1 MHVEGD
7 GRVKRLAKGAK
18 RLSDVTT
25 DNDIGY
31 HRLDRKSPCKTPVT
45 SRWAHILCLLRYCV
59 HYWQFLTLAFI
70 FLVIYSVARVF
81 VPLFIARVV
90 SDMVRSSQMRD
101 FLTSILWL
109 SLLTLIV
116 TVAGGIRSG
125 TFNFVTAKI
134 NRRMRRDLFRAI
146 TVQEIAFFD
155 NAQTGHPNNGLM
167 VLGSVTIM
175 LALSWRLTMVTL
187 ILIPPI
193 AVFTKV
199 YSIYYDN
206 LAERSQLTKANAN
219 RIAGEVISSMRDV
232 RVFAAERTEQKRFE
246 TELDATL
253 RLDGTK
259 SLALIGF
266 QWMTEK
272 QIFAFLLYQLQ
283 LGGNFYLLNSVA
295 TQLMESVGASRK
307 FYEYLTNGLM
317 VLGSVTIMLALSWR
331 LTMVTLILIP
341 PIAVFTKVY
350 SIYYDHLAERS
361 QLTKANANRIA
372 GEVISSMRDVR
383 VFAAEQTEQKRFE
396 TELDATLRLDG
407 TKSLA
412 LIVLFYG
419 GYLVLNKQMTEK
431 EIFAFL
437 LYQLQLGGNFYLL
450 NSVAT
455 QLMESV
461 GASRKFYEYLTRQP
475 QIPLESGKLWP
486 APVMGTLEFRSVTF
500 IYPTRPN
507 MTVLKNVSFV
517 VRPGEMVALV
527 GPSGAGKST
536 VFSLLERFYQPTDGQ
551 ILLDDIPIERWSH
564 IYFHKKVSLVPQ
576 EPTLY
581 SCSIRDN
588 ILYGCGNSLGN
599 SDETTMEAV
608 VSAAKLANIH
618 DFVLEETERGYETE
632 CGEKGVQLS
641 GGQRQRI
648 AIARALVRQP
658 KVLLLDEATSALDAQ
673 NEQLIRE
680 SLASCTKGR
689 TVLMIAHRLSTVK
702 RADRILVMD
711 RGQIVQKGNHKELMT
726 QEDGLYYSMVQKQM
740 GEMVDH

>member
-1 MHVEGD
+1 
-7 GRVKRLAKGAK
+7 
-18 RLSDVTT
+18 
-25 DNDIGY
+25 
-31 HRLDRKSPCKTPVT
+31 
-45 SRWAHILCLLRYCV
+45 
-59 HYWQFLTLAFI
+59 
-70 FLVIYSVARVF
+70 
-81 VPLFIARVV
+81 
-90 SDMVRSSQMRD
+90 
-101 FLTSILWL
+101 
-109 SLLTLIV
+109 
-116 TVAGGIRSG
+116 
-125 TFNFVTAKI
+125 
-134 NRRMRRDLFRAI
+134 MRRDLFRSI

-155 NAQTGHPNNGLM
+155 NAQTGEILSRLILDCEKMSSTLSSTVDVFFSNGLM
-167 VLGSVTIM
+167 VLGSVMIM

-187 ILIPPI
+187 VLIPPI

-199 YSIYYDN
+199 YSIYYDH

-266 QWMTEK
+266 QWMNE
-272 QIFAFLLYQLQ
+272 L
-283 LGGNFYLLNSVA
+283 
-295 TQLMESVGASRK
+295 ASNII
-307 FYEYLTNGLM
+307 L
-317 VLGSVTIMLALSWR
+317 VL
-331 LTMVTLILIP
+331 
-341 PIAVFTKVY
+341 
-350 SIYYDHLAERS
+350 
-361 QLTKANANRIA
+361 
-372 GEVISSMRDVR
+372 
-383 VFAAEQTEQKRFE
+383 
-396 TELDATLRLDG
+396 
-407 TKSLA
+407 
-412 LIVLFYG
+412 VLFYG
-419 GYLVLNKQMTEK
+419 GYLVLNKQMTE
-431 EIFAFL
+431 EQIFAFL
-437 LYQLQLGGNFYLL
+437 IYQLQLGGNFYLL

-475 QIPLESGKLWP
+475 QIPLESGELRP
-486 APVMGTLEFRSVTF
+486 APVMGILEFRSVTF

-507 MTVLKNVSFV
+507 MTVLNNVSFI

-536 VFSLLERFYQPTDGQ
+536 VFSLLERFYQPTDGH

-576 EPTLY
+576 EPALY

-588 ILYGCGNSLGN
+588 ILYGCGNSLGK

-608 VSAAKLANIH
+608 
-618 DFVLEETERGYETE
+618 ETERGYETE

-740 GEMVDH
+740 GEMKDY